1 VKIFS
6 QQLNF
11 VKKFTFRPPFRCY
24 FNSKTRAEPTCFH
37 QIYLPWYKSTTMKP
51 IYPLLFF
58 MSFYS
63 LVTAQEWYQLPK
75 HSDTRWSSF
84 ENLNGAKG
92 QGGQANKT
100 AKGHAFEAL
109 KAGQSVNLLDI
120 QGAGIIHRIWL
131 TVSDRSPEMLRALRI
146 DMYWDGAA
154 QAAVSAPLGDFF
166 GVGLG
171 RTTAFENVL
180 FSNPEGRSFNCN
192 IPMPFRKAA
201 RISISNE
208 SDKDLNLLFF
218 DVNYELRPK
227 MPKDLLYFH
236 AHWVRS
242 PKNELAKDIDLLPR
256 VEGCGRYLGVNM
268 GVIAD
273 SVYLQSWFG
282 EGEVKIY
289 LDGDG
294 VFPTLNGTGTEDYIG
309 TGWGQGKFV
318 HQYQGC
324 LIADE
329 PKRHWAFYRYH
340 VPDPVYFRRECRV
353 TIQMIGGDGLENVRK
368 MAKAGAEL
376 IPISVDAG
384 TKFYRLFEMNPSP
397 NLHGADFPNG
407 WTNFYRRDDVSAT
420 AYFYLDRPQSNLAPL
435 AKVQDRMVK

>member
-1 VKIFS
+1 M
-6 QQLNF
+6 
-11 VKKFTFRPPFRCY
+11 RP
-24 FNSKTRAEPTCFH
+24 
-37 QIYLPWYKSTTMKP
+37 IYL
-51 IYPLLFF
+51 IVFF
-58 MSFYS
+58 SS
-63 LVTAQEWYQLPK
+63 ICNLISGQEWYQLPK
-75 HSDTRWSSF
+75 HGDTRWSSF
-84 ENLNGAKG
+84 ENLNGPKG

-120 QGAGIIHRIWL
+120 QGAGLIHRIWL
-131 TVSDRSPEMLRALRI
+131 TVSDRSPEMLRSLRI
-146 DMYWDGAA
+146 DMYWDGAT

-171 RTTAFENVL
+171 RTTAFQNAL

-208 SDKDLNLLFF
+208 SGKDLNLLFF
-218 DVNYELRPK
+218 DINYELRPRL
-227 MPKDLLYFH
+227 PKNLLYFH
-236 AHWVRS
+236 THWIRN
-242 PKNELAKDIDLLPR
+242 PKNELRQDIELLPKVQGR
-256 VEGCGRYLGVNM
+256 GRYLGVNI

-273 SVYLQSWFG
+273 SAYLQSWFG

-289 LDGDG
+289 LDGDSI
-294 VFPTLNGTGTEDYIG
+294 FPTLNGTGTEDYIG

-329 PKRHWAFYRYH
+329 PKKYWTFYRYH
-340 VPDPVYFRRECRV
+340 VPDPVYFRQACRV

-368 MAKAGAEL
+368 MDKAGAEL

-384 TKFYRLFEMNPSP
+384 TKFYRLFEMNPTP
-397 NLHGADFPNG
+397 NLHSADFPNG

-420 AYFYLDRPQSNLAPL
+420 AYFYLDRPQSNLRPL
-435 AKVQDRMVK
+435 AKVQHRVIK